1 MLPDIAQ
8 TATSTDTDAL
18 ELATLERLVREVPM
32 PSPDLPGWQSL
43 TAREYAGA
51 VHELAALL
59 GTVASALA
67 AARSAA

>member
-8 TATSTDTDAL
+8 TTATDTDAL

-43 TAREYAGA
+43 TAREYARA